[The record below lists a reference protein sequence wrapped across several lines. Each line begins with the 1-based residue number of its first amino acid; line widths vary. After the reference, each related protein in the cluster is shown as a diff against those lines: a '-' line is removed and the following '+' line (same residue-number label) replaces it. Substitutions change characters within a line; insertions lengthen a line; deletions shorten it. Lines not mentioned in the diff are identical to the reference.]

1 MVSFR
6 HGRSNL
12 NADADTDTD
21 SDAYLIISQAKYCS
35 TKPSGRASFKPTV
48 LDHSERVSHSTRD
61 SARLPPFQSVTLTPL
76 EKGSGRIGRMEAE
89 SQVLNTMRCLDVTA
103 DQQPLV
109 ITVSSKQELINLL
122 RFGVA
127 VGAPKQ
133 GLTTSPRLLQYLL
146 TACSGVMSMRCWRS
160 CKIFHGSP

>member
-1 MVSFR
+1 MPHQQS
-6 HGRSNL
+6 
-12 NADADTDTD
+12 
-21 SDAYLIISQAKYCS
+21 SQVLQHQVV
-35 TKPSGRASFKPTV
+35 GLASKPTV
-48 LDHSERVSHSTRD
+48 LGLATVSGCPTQQGT
-61 SARLPPFQSVTLTPL
+61 LPPFQSVTLTPL

-109 ITVSSKQELINLL
+109 IAVSPKQELINLL

-133 GLTTSPRLLQYLL
+133 GLTTS
-146 TACSGVMSMRCWRS
+146 
-160 CKIFHGSP
+160 